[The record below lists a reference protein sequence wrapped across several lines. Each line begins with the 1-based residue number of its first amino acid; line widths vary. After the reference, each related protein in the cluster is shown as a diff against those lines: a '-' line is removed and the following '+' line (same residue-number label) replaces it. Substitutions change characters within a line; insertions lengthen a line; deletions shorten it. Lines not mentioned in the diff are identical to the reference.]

1 MKQWEI
7 SRSAK
12 KIGNRMTDTA
22 DRDAEL
28 ERAGSLLIHSFKMQG
43 LDVPQDLRRRC
54 HRLDPMQ

>member
-28 ERAGSLLIHSFKMQG
+28 KEPVHS
-43 LDVPQDLRRRC
+43 
-54 HRLDPMQ
+54 